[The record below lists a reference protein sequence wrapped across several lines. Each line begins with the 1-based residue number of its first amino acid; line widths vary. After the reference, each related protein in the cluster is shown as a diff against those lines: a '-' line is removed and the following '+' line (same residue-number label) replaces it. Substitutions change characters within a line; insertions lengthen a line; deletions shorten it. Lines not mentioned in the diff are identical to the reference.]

1 MLAHELGHFKHR
13 HVLKRMVAM
22 FALSLAG
29 FALLGWMSAQ
39 GWFYRGLG
47 VEPNVAAPNDALALL
62 LFLLVAPVFGYFV
75 SPLLANLSRRHEFQA
90 DAYACAQASGTD
102 LAAALLK
109 LHEDNAATLTPDPV
123 YVKFYYSHPPASER
137 IAALGVAAT

>member
-1 MLAHELGHFKHR
+1 
-13 HVLKRMVAM
+13 M
-22 FALSLAG
+22 FALGLAG

-62 LFLLVAPVFGYFV
+62 CSCWWRRYSAT
-75 SPLLANLSRRHEFQA
+75 SSRRCWHCLSRRHGSQA
-90 DAYACAQASGTD
+90 DAYACAQASGND

-109 LHEDNAATLTPDPV
+109 LHEDNAASAD
-123 YVKFYYSHPPASER
+123 
-137 IAALGVAAT
+137 ATRSA